1 VFPSGNYRSN
11 GRSGVYGTNVNFP
24 IPIDEGQNLKTPTDA
39 TKATLEGCIDRG
51 ASGAGAGGNR
61 RRGRPPACDMRLVG
75 VRRPRFHS
83 AAMSEPDRPPVLVV
97 DDNLDNTEIIARY
110 LGARGYPVTV
120 AHDGDEAMTLFE
132 QTRPA
137 LVLLDVMMPG
147 RDGWEVCRLMRQ
159 HPALGKRVRII
170 MVTALD
176 EWDDK
181 RQALQTGADD
191 YVAKPFDLPKLAAT
205 VERNAAL
212 LAPA

>member
-1 VFPSGNYRSN
+1 MP
-11 GRSGVYGTNVNFP
+11 
-24 IPIDEGQNLKTPTDA
+24 
-39 TKATLEGCIDRG
+39 
-51 ASGAGAGGNR
+51 
-61 RRGRPPACDMRLVG
+61 
-75 VRRPRFHS
+75 
-83 AAMSEPDRPPVLVV
+83 EPDRPPVLVV

-120 AHDGDEAMTLFE
+120 AHDGEEAMTLFE

-159 HPALGKRVRII
+159 HPVLGKRVRII

-191 YVAKPFDLPKLAAT
+191 YVAKPFDLPKLAMT

>member
-1 VFPSGNYRSN
+1 
-11 GRSGVYGTNVNFP
+11 
-24 IPIDEGQNLKTPTDA
+24 
-39 TKATLEGCIDRG
+39 
-51 ASGAGAGGNR
+51 
-61 RRGRPPACDMRLVG
+61 M
-75 VRRPRFHS
+75 S
-83 AAMSEPDRPPVLVV
+83 AADRPPVLVV
-97 DDNLDNTEIIARY
+97 DDNFDNTEIIARY

-132 QTRPA
+132 RTRPA

-159 HPALGKRVRII
+159 HPVLGKRVRII

-191 YVAKPFDLPKLAAT
+191 YGAKPFDLPPLAAT

-212 LAPA
+212 LAPT

>member
-1 VFPSGNYRSN
+1 V
-11 GRSGVYGTNVNFP
+11 
-24 IPIDEGQNLKTPTDA
+24 PT
-39 TKATLEGCIDRG
+39 
-51 ASGAGAGGNR
+51 S
-61 RRGRPPACDMRLVG
+61 
-75 VRRPRFHS
+75 
-83 AAMSEPDRPPVLVV
+83 VLVV
-97 DDNLDNTEIIARY
+97 EDDPVIIDLISLTMEFEGWTVHQAADAFEGLEQARQHH
-110 LGARGYPVTV
+110 PDV
-120 AHDGDEAMTLFE
+120 
-132 QTRPA
+132 
-137 LVLLDVMMPG
+137 VLSDVMMPG